1 MQTMANDDIM
11 TVKERADYRR
21 IAEKTVYRFAPVG
34 KVPHFKAGS
43 AWRFRKSGIDCWI
56 SKQEKNKQEQK

>member
-21 IAEKTVYRFAPVG
+21 IAE
-34 KVPHFKAGS
+34 
-43 AWRFRKSGIDCWI
+43 
-56 SKQEKNKQEQK
+56 QEQEGEQK